1 MSASTMEKILV
12 SGANGFIGAHTV
24 ERLLS
29 RGKSVVGTVRNPGD
43 PKMGFFKAMPG
54 AERLMLVAANLLD
67 PNPFDAHV
75 DVDAV
80 LHMASPY
87 VMDVKDAQRDLVD
100 PAVNGT
106 LSMLRAAAKSAR
118 VKRVVLTSSMA
129 AVTDEPDA
137 RLLTEEDWNTRSTL
151 GRNPYY
157 FSKTQAERA
166 TWDFMARQKPRFDL
180 VVINPFLV
188 IGPAHT
194 SAINASN
201 QIFVDLL
208 AGKYPVMMALDWGF
222 VDVRDVADAHARALE
237 TPAARGRYLC
247 AAGNMS
253 MTEVVAVIRA
263 EGYSAKLPRFA
274 MTGRAGT
281 ALMKLASYAQPTGV
295 GSYLRTHLGRK
306 PRFDTAK
313 IRGDLGVA
321 FRPVSESIRDT
332 LADLARWGHIVA
344 TTARKSA

>member
-1 MSASTMEKILV
+1 MNASTINKILV
-12 SGANGFIGAHTV
+12 SGANGFIAAHAV

-29 RGKSVVGTVRNPGD
+29 RGKSVIGSVRNPTD
-43 PKMGFFKAMPG
+43 PKMGSFKAVPG
-54 AERLMLVAANLLD
+54 NERFTLVAANLLS

-87 VMDVKDAQRDLVD
+87 TMDVKDAQRDLVD

-106 LSMLRAAAKSAR
+106 LAMLRAAAKSAR

-137 RLLTEEDWNTRSTL
+137 RLLTEEDWNTRSKL
-151 GRNPYY
+151 DRNPYY

-166 TWDFMARQKPRFDL
+166 AWDFVAREKPSFDL

-194 SAINASN
+194 NAINTSN

-208 AGKYPVMMALDWGF
+208 AGKYPVILSLDWGF
-222 VDVRDVADAHARALE
+222 VDVRDVADAHIRALE
-237 TPAARGRYLC
+237 TPAASGRYLC

-253 MTEVVAVIRA
+253 MSEVVALIRL
-263 EGYSAKLPRFA
+263 EGYSGKLPRLA
-274 MTGRAGT
+274 MTGSAGT
-281 ALMKLASYAQPTGV
+281 ALMKLASYIQPTGV
-295 GSYLRTHLGRK
+295 GSYLRTHLGRT
-306 PRFDTAK
+306 PRYDSAK
-313 IRGDLGVA
+313 IRNGLGVA
-321 FRPVSESIRDT
+321 FRPVPESIRDT
-332 LADLARWGHIVA
+332 LADLARWGHIAPPIVE
-344 TTARKSA
+344 TPT